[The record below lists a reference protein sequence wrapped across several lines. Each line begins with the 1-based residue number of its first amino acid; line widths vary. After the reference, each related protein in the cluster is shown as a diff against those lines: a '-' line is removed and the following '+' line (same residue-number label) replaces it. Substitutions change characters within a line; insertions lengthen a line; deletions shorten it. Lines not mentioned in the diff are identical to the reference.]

1 MRIYVACLASYNNG
15 VLHGRWIDMEHTDR
29 ETVDAE
35 IAAMLRE
42 SPFPNVRVECP
53 ECGGNPWTAGDGHGT
68 THHSTRDD
76 AMRATLAA
84 LDRAQDAE
92 RLGSDFYIEK
102 GLAKRA
108 IASGADVAYVGRAR
122 FGVWL
127 VGCETCED
135 TGSVPSAEEYAV
147 HDYDDFPDLGEH
159 PGVDRLVEVAEA
171 IAEHGEA
178 MRVWLAVNHND
189 PGGFEDAYRG
199 TADSWEDFAA
209 QLLED
214 DGTLAEIPEYL
225 HRYFD
230 FAAYARDLEVDG
242 WWAERGC
249 DGKMHFFSK

>member
-1 MRIYVACLASYNNG
+1 MRIYVACLASYNSG
-15 VLHGRWIDMEHTDR
+15 ILHGTW
-29 ETVDAE
+29 VDLEGATE
-35 IAAMLRE
+35 DDVWDAVRDMLRR
-42 SPFPNVRVECP
+42 SPCPNVEVECP
-53 ECGGNPWTAGDGHGT
+53 ECGGKPWAAGDGHGT

-84 LDRAQDAE
+84 LDRAQDVE

-135 TGSVPSAEEYAV
+135 TGSVPSAEEWAV

-159 PGVDRLVEVAEA
+159 PGVDRLIEVAEA

-189 PGGFEDAYRG
+189 PDGFEDAYQG
-199 TADSWEDFAA
+199 TADSWEDFVE
-209 QLLED
+209 QWLED
-214 DGTLAEIPEYL
+214 SGALDEVPEHL
-225 HRYFD
+225 RRYID
-230 FAAYARDLEVDG
+230 FAAYARDLGTEG
-242 WWAERGC
+242 WWAARDT
-249 DGKMHFFSK
+249 DGQLYFFSP